1 MNQVVKAFI
10 DKETGTVYYIGD
22 TYDGDR
28 ADELIELG
36 YVQGEKAKRKTKKTA
51 K

>member
-1 MNQVVKAFI
+1 MNQVVKAFV

-22 TYDGDR
+22 TYTGDR
-28 ADELIELG
+28 VEELIDLG
-36 YVQGEKAKRKTKKTA
+36 YVQGEKPKRKTKKTT

>member
-1 MNQVVKAFI
+1 MSYVLKAFV

-22 TYDGDR
+22 SYTGDR
-28 ADELIELG
+28 VEELIDLG
-36 YVQGEKAKRKTKKTA
+36 YVQGEKQKRKTKKAT